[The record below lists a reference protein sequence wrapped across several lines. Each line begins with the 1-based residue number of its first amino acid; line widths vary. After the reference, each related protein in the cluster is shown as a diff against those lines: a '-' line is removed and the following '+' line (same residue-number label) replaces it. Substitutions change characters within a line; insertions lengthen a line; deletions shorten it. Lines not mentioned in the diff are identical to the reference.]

1 MAKEYINKTA
11 FLTYKKQITINEAEI
26 KKVVFSKTDSYGNK
40 IAFKYFIGYI
50 RNAGIIPMYIIF
62 SEINAYCKYF
72 KGNKRVNLLVHNKK
86 ILKKYNEIWSKIKSL
101 LKKGFNGKLV
111 YNEKYIKTK
120 KSLYNMNFY
129 GNILP

>member
-40 IAFKYFIGYI
+40 IAFKCFIGYI

-101 LKKGFNGKLV
+101 FKKGFNGKLV

-129 GNILP
+129 GNKLQ

>member
-50 RNAGIIPMYIIF
+50 RNAGIIPM
-62 SEINAYCKYF
+62 
-72 KGNKRVNLLVHNKK
+72 
-86 ILKKYNEIWSKIKSL
+86 
-101 LKKGFNGKLV
+101 
-111 YNEKYIKTK
+111 
-120 KSLYNMNFY
+120 
-129 GNILP
+129 

>member
-11 FLTYKKQITINEAEI
+11 FLTCKKQITINEAEI
-26 KKVVFSKTDSYGNK
+26 KKVVFSKTDSYCNK

-101 LKKGFNGKLV
+101 FKKGFNGKLV

-129 GNILP
+129 GNKLP

>member
-26 KKVVFSKTDSYGNK
+26 KKVVFSKTDPYGNK

-101 LKKGFNGKLV
+101 FKKGFNGKLV

-129 GNILP
+129 GNKLP